1 MKIDDTIVLKELDQY
16 YHGKEE
22 PAKSCLLALRNIIL
36 AQDEKVTETRK
47 YGMPCFCY
55 GKKAFCYLWTDKK
68 TGEPYILLVEGR
80 QLNHPQLET
89 GDRSRMKIFR
99 INPDENIP
107 FESIQSLLNA
117 ALQICRIATA
127 KTK

>member
-1 MKIDDTIVLKELDQY
+1 MLKELDQY
-16 YHGKEE
+16 YLGKDE
-22 PAKSCLLALRNIIL
+22 PVKSCLLALRNIIL
-36 AQDEKVTETRK
+36 AQDQKVTETRK

-68 TGEPYILLVEGR
+68 TGQPYVLLVEGR
-80 QLNHPQLET
+80 LLDHPQLET

-99 INPDENIP
+99 VEPGGDFPLETIELI
-107 FESIQSLLNA
+107 LNA
-117 ALQICRIATA
+117 ALQICRTEAL